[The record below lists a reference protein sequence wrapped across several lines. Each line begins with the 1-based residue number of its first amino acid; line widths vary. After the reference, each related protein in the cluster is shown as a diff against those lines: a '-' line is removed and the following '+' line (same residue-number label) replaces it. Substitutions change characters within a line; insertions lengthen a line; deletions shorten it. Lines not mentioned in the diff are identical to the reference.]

1 MVCWVNP
8 NIVSD
13 EGVVQQLQPSWMW
26 LEVYEWGETVTLCH
40 LSKAFDVVS
49 HKLLLA
55 KLDRYGVGSTALT
68 ILSSYLSCRSQMVT
82 SNGAVL
88 WQQKVNHVVPQGY
101 ILGLLLFL

>member
-13 EGVVQQLQPSWMW
+13 EGVVQQLQPSWVW

-82 SNGAVL
+82 ANGAVL

>member
-1 MVCWVNP
+1 MDP

-13 EGVVQQLQPSWMW
+13 EGMVQQLKTSWVW
-26 LEVYEWGETVTLCH
+26 LEVYGWGETVTLCN

-82 SNGAVL
+82 ADGAVL
-88 WQQKVNHVVPQGY
+88 WQRKVNHVVPQGS